1 MNDTNIV
8 SLFAEISEEQ
18 EKEIEQFLHHGPNKN
33 KLYRGRGRGSFSN
46 MRGQQRMGLNQ
57 GQRSG
62 PPANRNTN
70 HHFSHEAQV
79 NQSHHQVGLIYPI

>member
-18 EKEIEQFLHHGPNKN
+18 EKEIEQFLHHGPNK
-33 KLYRGRGRGSFSN
+33 KSYRGRGRGSFSN